1 VGVFT
6 LLPAGGSKKRRMLA
20 EGDRGGHTAWH
31 KFTEYSE
38 TPQICDS
45 LLSLLTFLVLLRCG
59 SYKDIKSNLV
69 ITSVVL
75 KPSPIL
81 PCVTRNVQIR
91 EYLFKENI

>member
-1 VGVFT
+1 VRVFT

-20 EGDRGGHTAWH
+20 EGDRGGHTVWH
-31 KFTEYSE
+31 KFTEKSE

-45 LLSLLTFLVLLRCG
+45 LLLLLYFLVLLRCG
-59 SYKDIKSNLV
+59 SCEDVKRNLV

-81 PCVTRNVQIR
+81 PRVTRKIQIC
-91 EYLFKENI
+91 ENIFQENI